1 MDKTYLIKQL
11 KELSDRY
18 GLGIPAEAI
27 EKVISFSR
35 FKVYSK
41 SDVIARI
48 GDKATT
54 AGIVLN
60 GVVRSFYVD
69 KDGNDITQYF
79 ALEGSWCI
87 DSGMVGFDEMQAN
100 WEALEDTTVMLFD
113 VKDMKELIYGDE
125 QLKNIWIETLEGGMR
140 YKIYRENGFLV
151 ETAAERYVD
160 FRKRYPKLAER
171 VPLRYI
177 ATYLGI
183 TPESLSRIRSSMKED
198 NADKVEK

>member
-11 KELSDRY
+11 KELSDRFH
-18 GLGIPAEAI
+18 LGIPEAAI
-27 EKVISFSR
+27 EKAISFSR

-41 SDVIARI
+41 GEMIARS
-48 GDKATT
+48 GDNAET
-54 AGIVLN
+54 AGIVLS
-60 GVVRSFYVD
+60 GVIRSYYVD
-69 KDGNDITQYF
+69 KDGSDITQYF
-79 ALEGSWCI
+79 APEGSWCI

-113 VKDMKELIYGDE
+113 VKDMKNLILGDE
-125 QLKNIWIETLEGGMR
+125 WLKNIWIMSLEGGMR

-151 ETAAERYVD
+151 ETATERYIA
-160 FRKRYPKLAER
+160 FRKRNPELAER

-183 TPESLSRIRSSMKED
+183 TPESLSRIRSAMRE
-198 NADKVEK
+198 

>member
-11 KELSDRY
+11 KELSDRFH
-18 GLGIPAEAI
+18 LGIPEAAI
-27 EKVISFSR
+27 EKAISFSR

-41 SDVIARI
+41 GEMI
-48 GDKATT
+48 GRSGDNAGT
-54 AGIVLN
+54 AGIVLS
-60 GVVRSFYVD
+60 GVIRSYYVD
-69 KDGNDITQYF
+69 KDGSDITQYF
-79 ALEGSWCI
+79 APEGSWCI

-113 VKDMKELIYGDE
+113 VKDMKNLILGDE
-125 QLKNIWIETLEGGMR
+125 GLKNIWIMSLEGGMR

-151 ETAAERYVD
+151 ETATERYIA
-160 FRKRYPKLAER
+160 FRKRNPELAER

-183 TPESLSRIRSSMKED
+183 TPESLSRIRSAMRE
-198 NADKVEK
+198 

>member
-11 KELSDRY
+11 KELSDGY

-41 SDVIARI
+41 SDVIART

-54 AGIVLN
+54 AGIILN
-60 GVVRSFYVD
+60 GVIRSFYVD

-79 ALEGSWCI
+79 APEGSWCI

-100 WEALEDTTVMLFD
+100 WEALEDATVMLFD
-113 VKDMKELIYGDE
+113 VKDMKELIFGDE

-151 ETAAERYVD
+151 ETATERYIE

-198 NADKVEK
+198 NAGVSA

>member
-1 MDKTYLIKQL
+1 MDKIYLIKQL
-11 KELSDRY
+11 KELSY
-18 GLGIPAEAI
+18 SLGMPIPAEAI
-27 EKVISFSR
+27 EKAISFSR

-41 SDVIARI
+41 GEMVART
-48 GDKATT
+48 GDKAMT
-54 AGIVLN
+54 AGLVLS
-60 GVVRSFYVD
+60 GMVRSFYVD
-69 KDGNDITQYF
+69 EDGNDISQYF
-79 ALEGSWCI
+79 ATEGSWCV

-113 VKDMKELIYGDE
+113 VKDMKELIYSDG
-125 QLKNIWIETLEGGMR
+125 QLKDLWIMALEGGMR

-151 ETAAERYVD
+151 ETATERYVE
-160 FRKRYPKLAER
+160 FRKRYPKLAKR

-198 NADKVEK
+198 NADV